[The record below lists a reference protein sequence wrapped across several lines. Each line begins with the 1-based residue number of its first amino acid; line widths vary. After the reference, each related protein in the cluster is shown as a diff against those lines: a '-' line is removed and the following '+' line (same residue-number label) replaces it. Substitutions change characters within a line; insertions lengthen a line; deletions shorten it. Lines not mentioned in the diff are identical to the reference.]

1 MFQNVRQSMA
11 WMHTW
16 FGLVLGFVLMVSF
29 FFGTLSVFDREI
41 DRWAIP
47 ETRFAP
53 QPMPSFDRVLR
64 PIFERMQP
72 DAEAL
77 AEARTLN
84 RSPLP
89 ERFAPSG
96 WGFYATHRDPVLDLW
111 AEFDLPDPKDPM
123 EDHVHVGATID
134 PRNGASIRDDRFA
147 LGSEFFYPMH
157 YSLNLYWYE
166 LGVWIVGLGAL
177 AMLAALVSGLVM
189 HRRMFREFFTFRPD
203 KSTQRS
209 VLDLHNLTGVLAL
222 PFHFFF
228 AFTGLVIFVGQYFPV
243 ADVMMGEQRVEA
255 AMLAETRETGIPTEA
270 AGRPAPLASVDTMVA
285 EARRRWAE
293 AGKAGEV
300 GMLSVEHVGDVN
312 SVVSIYR
319 AGTDRVSSISDGMHF
334 MGATGRLIHEDPPSS
349 ILVGTGE
356 FLEGLHLQHFRHWLL
371 RWLYVLGGLMGCVCI
386 ATGFLFFVE
395 KRKKQHARQGKAGCR
410 WVDALAVTTVTGMVG
425 ATAAILVANRAL
437 PVDLPARGDWQER
450 IFWAVWLLALL
461 HAGWRSAPVAQ
472 GRISPAWRE
481 QCWAVA
487 VLAVSAVLLNWIT
500 TGDHLLKTA
509 FTYWPVAGFD
519 LSLLVAAGLAVKA
532 ARVLRVREARPDA
545 RSASVGEAS
554 APGRRPVAIDGL
566 STEGGRDMAIRSR
579 KEGAGNA

>member
-356 FLEGLHLQHFRHWLL
+356 FLEGLHLQHFRPAL
-371 RWLYVLGGLMGCVCI
+371 
-386 ATGFLFFVE
+386 A
-395 KRKKQHARQGKAGCR
+395 A
-410 WVDALAVTTVTGMVG
+410 ALAVRVG
-425 ATAAILVANRAL
+425 RADGL
-437 PVDLPARGDWQER
+437 RMHCHG
-450 IFWAVWLLALL
+450 
-461 HAGWRSAPVAQ
+461 
-472 GRISPAWRE
+472 
-481 QCWAVA
+481 
-487 VLAVSAVLLNWIT
+487 
-500 TGDHLLKTA
+500 
-509 FTYWPVAGFD
+509 
-519 LSLLVAAGLAVKA
+519 LSLLCGKAQEAACPAGQGRLPLGGCAGCDHRDRHGGGHGGHPGGEPGTARGPASAGRLAGADLLGRVAAGVA
-532 ARVLRVREARPDA
+532 ARRLAQCTGGAGAHLAGLARAVL
-545 RSASVGEAS
+545 G
-554 APGRRPVAIDGL
+554 
-566 STEGGRDMAIRSR
+566 RSR
-579 KEGAGNA
+579 AGGECGAAQLDHHW